1 MESATEKQVLALKKF
16 ARNNELSR
24 ELLRG
29 IEFENLNKKEASDL
43 ITKCIEQSSTFRNA
57 DELDDPKI
65 RYAQNFRDQN
75 GKFRTTALTDGE
87 LERIREAHSKHC
99 EQILLEC
106 KEDYPDETEIMLAV
120 FDKRCDKI
128 YTWIQQA
135 LDEKV
140 RQQRRE
146 QA

>member
-16 ARNNELSR
+16 ARNQELSR
-24 ELLRG
+24 GMLRG
-29 IEFENLNKKEASDL
+29 IQFENLNKKEASEL
-43 ITKCIEQSSTFRNA
+43 IDRCIKQNSNFRNA
-57 DELDDPKI
+57 DELEDFKM
-65 RYAQNFRDQN
+65 RYAQNFRDNN
-75 GKFRTTALTDGE
+75 GKFKTTALSGE
-87 LERIREAHSKHC
+87 DLEKIREAHRQHC
-99 EQILLEC
+99 QQILSEC
-106 KEDYPDETEIMLAV
+106 SEDNPEETELILAA

-146 QA
+146 QI

>member
-1 MESATEKQVLALKKF
+1 MENATEKQVLALKKF
-16 ARNNELSR
+16 ARNHELSR
-24 ELLRG
+24 GILRG
-29 IEFENLNKKEASDL
+29 IQFENLNKKEASDL
-43 ITKCIEQSSTFRNA
+43 IDRCIKQNSNFKNA

-65 RYAQNFRDQN
+65 KYAQNFRDNN
-75 GKFRTTALTDGE
+75 GKFRTTALSEQE
-87 LERIREAHSKHC
+87 LEKIREAHRQHC
-99 EQILLEC
+99 QQILSEC
-106 KEDYPDETEIMLAV
+106 SEDYPEESELILAV

-146 QA
+146 QV